1 MFSIS
6 RQIARATCVAA
17 AVACAWSYVATV
29 EAAPPLGQR
38 QPVRTLHHHAEHCGI
53 MDKPADPLD
62 ARRELL
68 SMPRGTWAYT
78 TLMDNG
84 PVNNRVD
91 LVFVGDGY
99 TTADLT
105 TYETH
110 INTVVTTL
118 FNEHPFDVYAPYFNV
133 HRVDVISAE
142 SGVDEPGSGIYRNT
156 ALDMSVSATSRG
168 ISISLTKARAA
179 AASAPDE
186 DQILAS
192 ANTTSYGG
200 SGYYSGDLGTFP
212 GGNGIADRV
221 AVHEFGHSFGNL
233 TDEYVETAGSTY
245 NGGEPYFANVS
256 IYDAAAQT
264 AQLRK
269 WYRWLDLPNI
279 DTYEGGYYRQYGIYR
294 PSVSSRMRSNY
305 GDFEEVNSEQLI
317 RLTYE
322 TVSPIDDATPEQ
334 PVAYLA
340 GTTFSVTPMQPVGHN
355 LDVQWAVD
363 GIDVPGASG
372 NTFTPD
378 YATLSDI
385 VHTVTVTVVDNTTLV
400 RDEDL
405 RSNLMTAT
413 RTWTVQGGYP
423 GTPLNLIANG
433 DADSI
438 NLDWDDNAEP
448 DIANYVVY
456 RATTAGGPYT
466 QIATPTASAYD
477 DTSAVAGVTY
487 FYVVAAFAQ
496 GNESDAGN
504 EDFAT
509 AGVSLP
515 AAPQNLVATV
525 GEEALSLDWDDN
537 GESNLTGYT
546 LYRADTT
553 GGPYTAVHAGLI
565 ASSDYVDA
573 GLINDQTYYYV
584 ASASD
589 AYGNEGPLSAEVAGT
604 PTNLPPAAP
613 TGLVATPGDRK
624 AYLEWDANTEPD
636 FREYRIYYSETSGG
650 PYDEIDS
657 DDVTS
662 WVVGGLNNGQPYY
675 FVVEALDEAGAVSP
689 FSNEATTTPI
699 DNEAPGLPYNIAT
712 TGNIGT
718 VFIEWTP
725 PNDPDFFYVSVYR
738 SSTSGGPYTFVDFSE
753 DPEYLDS
760 GLTNDQD
767 YYYVLTATDGAL
779 NESGFTAEFVGR
791 PISDPPPPTPTN
803 LVATPGDGQVALDW
817 NDVIDPDFYAYRL
830 FRGATQ
836 NGPFGEIWYGSNSN
850 YVDTNVVNGTR
861 YHYVVTAV
869 DYALQES
876 AQSNIVNAI
885 PFDTVPPAAP
895 QNLVGYPLTQG
906 AYLDWDDNTESD
918 FNTYLVYFSLTA
930 GGPYEEYDG
939 DEPSEFPIYGL
950 TNGTTY
956 YFVVTALDDFDNE
969 SGFSNEV
976 SVTPEADPV
985 PMAPRELTATPEENA
1000 VDLEWLE
1007 NWDQD
1012 IDLYTVY
1019 RSTTSGGPYAFVG
1032 VAQGGNYYDNTPIG
1046 GTTYYYVVTATD
1058 DAGQESAYSNEAV
1071 VTPIAP
1077 VMPPANV
1084 TATPSANS
1092 ITISWSMVQDPR
1104 LTGYAIYRSTTSG
1117 GPYTTVGAVQDEF
1130 WTDSSVSAGTTH
1142 YYVVTTLYDGQS
1154 ETGYSDEVSA
1164 SLSDTTPPAA
1174 PTGLAGTPQ
1183 NAAADLSWNA
1193 NGEPDLAVYVIYSAT
1208 TSGGPYTEV
1217 DNDDATSYFVGGLT
1231 NDVTYY
1237 FVVTAMDTSG
1247 NESGYSNE
1255 VAVTP
1260 FDPNQTASGYNV
1272 QSGRV
1277 QVTGATLDVS
1287 INAVD
1292 INHAFVLLSYGTGYN
1307 NGNTNANQV
1316 MVHGDLLDS
1325 DTLRLYRG
1333 SSGNSSWVSY
1343 QVIECVGGEFTAYR
1357 GTGSFANGDG
1367 AASLALGATV
1377 NPSDCL
1383 ALVYAESNSNSRSY
1397 FSEAHLTA
1405 YVDSSSTV
1413 RIERADTGSS
1423 SVDYNWTVVEF
1434 DTSKIDSIESG
1445 SLSFSSPRNNS
1456 RATASIGAVNPATS
1470 LLLFQ
1475 SRTTRNGLA
1484 YTAVAGQLNGAGD
1497 AVEFYQHTGSSG
1509 TRTVEYTVID
1519 FGAGSAA
1526 QRGQINNSGDKNWS
1540 VANVTLSPVDTSS
1553 SVHFHS
1559 MTCNG
1564 TGTAYP
1570 RTYSTA
1576 EFTSSSNL
1584 RIQRQRWGQ
1593 HSYIEWQVVELPA
1606 ATNP

>member
-1 MFSIS
+1 MSSIWKK
-6 RQIARATCVAA
+6 IVWT
-17 AVACAWSYVATV
+17 ACALSVVTTFARLAEV
-29 EAAPPLGQR
+29 QAAPPLGEKHPR
-38 QPVRTLHHHAEHCGI
+38 RMLRHFADHCGI
-53 MDKPADPLD
+53 EHVDISAADM
-62 ARRELL
+62 RREAL
-68 SMPRGTWAYT
+68 SMPRNTWSYT
-78 TLMDNG
+78 TLMGNG

-105 TYETH
+105 TYEGH
-110 INTVVTTL
+110 INNVVTTL

-133 HRVDVISAE
+133 HRVDVISNE
-142 SGVDEPGSGIYRNT
+142 SGVDEPGSGIYRDT
-156 ALDMSVSATSRG
+156 AMDMSVSATSRG
-168 ISISLTKARAA
+168 ISINLSKARAA

-212 GGNGIADRV
+212 GGNGIAARV

-245 NGGEPYFANVS
+245 TGGEPYFANVS
-256 IYDAAAQT
+256 IYDASEQT
-264 AQLRK
+264 SQLRK

-279 DTYEGGYYRQYGIYR
+279 DTFEGGYYRQYGIFR
-294 PSVSSRMRSNY
+294 PSSSSRMRSNY

-334 PVAYLA
+334 SNAYLA

-355 LDVQWAVD
+355 LDVQWAID
-363 GIDVPGASG
+363 GADVAGATG
-372 NTFTPD
+372 NSFTPD

-400 RDEDL
+400 RDENL

-423 GTPLNLIANG
+423 GTPLNLVANG

-448 DIANYVVY
+448 DIVNYVVY
-456 RATTAGGPYT
+456 RATASGGPYT
-466 QIATPTASAYD
+466 QIAAPTASAYD
-477 DTSAVAGVTY
+477 DTSAVTGVTY
-487 FYVVAAFAQ
+487 YYVVSAFAQ
-496 GNESDAGN
+496 GNESDTGN

-515 AAPQNLVATV
+515 AAPQNLVASV
-525 GEEALSLDWDDN
+525 GEEALTLDWDDN
-537 GESNLTGYT
+537 SESNLTGYT
-546 LYRADTT
+546 LYRSDTT
-553 GGPYTAVHAGLI
+553 GGPYTPVTEALI

-573 GLINDQTYYYV
+573 GLVNDQTYYYV
-584 ASASD
+584 VSASD
-589 AYGNEGPLSAEVAGT
+589 AYGNEGTLSAEAVGT

-624 AYLEWDANTEPD
+624 AYLSWDANTEPD
-636 FREYRIYYSETSGG
+636 FREYRIYYSDVAGG

-675 FVVEALDEAGAVSP
+675 FVVEAVDEAGAVSP
-689 FSNEATTTPI
+689 YSNEATTTPI
-699 DNEAPGLPYNIAT
+699 DNEAPGLPYNITT

-718 VFIEWTP
+718 VYIEWTP
-725 PNDPDFFYVSVYR
+725 PNDSDFYYVSVYR

-753 DPEYLDS
+753 DPEFLDS

-779 NESGFTAEFVGR
+779 NESGYTAEFVGR
-791 PISDPPPPTPTN
+791 PLSDPPPPTPTN
-803 LVATPGDGQVALDW
+803 LTATAGANQISLDW
-817 NDVIDPDFYAYRL
+817 NDVNDPDFYSYRL
-830 FRGATQ
+830 LRSTSQ
-836 NGPFGEIWYGSNSN
+836 SGPFGEVWYGSTSAH
-850 YVDTNVVNGTR
+850 VDANVVNGTR
-861 YHYVVTAV
+861 YYYVVTAV
-869 DYALQES
+869 DFSLQES
-876 AQSNIVNAI
+876 EQSNVVNAV
-885 PFDTVPPAAP
+885 PFDSVPPAAP
-895 QNLVGYPLTQG
+895 QNLVGYPLSQG
-906 AYLDWDDNTESD
+906 AYLDWDDNTEPD
-918 FNTYLVYFSLTA
+918 FNVYLIYYSLTA

-939 DEPSEFPIYGL
+939 DDPSEFPVYGL

-956 YFVVTALDDFDNE
+956 YFVVTAVDDFGNE

-985 PMAPRELTATPEENA
+985 PMAPRELEATPDENA

-1007 NWDQD
+1007 NWDPD

-1032 VAQGGNYYDNTPIG
+1032 VAQGGNYYDNSVTG

-1058 DAGQESAYSNEAV
+1058 EAEQESAYSNEV
-1071 VTPIAP
+1071 SVTPIAP
-1077 VMPPANV
+1077 VLPPDNV
-1084 TATPSANS
+1084 SATAGFSS
-1092 ITISWSMVQDPR
+1092 ITVSWSQVNSPQ
-1104 LTGYAIYRSTTSG
+1104 LTGYIVYRSTTSG
-1117 GPYTTVGAVQDEF
+1117 GPYSSVAAVQSEW
-1130 WTDSSVSAGTTH
+1130 WTDQNVAIGTTY

-1154 ETGYSDEVSA
+1154 ETGFSQEASA
-1164 SLSDTTPPAA
+1164 TLTDTTPPAA
-1174 PTGLAGTPQ
+1174 PSNLAG
-1183 NAAADLSWNA
+1183 NALDGAVDLSWDA
-1193 NGEPDLAVYVIYSAT
+1193 NSESDLAVYVIYIATSA
-1208 TSGGPYTEV
+1208 GGPYTEV
-1217 DNDDATSYFVGGLT
+1217 DNDDATSFYVGGLT
-1231 NDVTYY
+1231 NDETYY

-1255 VAVTP
+1255 IALMP

-1272 QSGRV
+1272 QSGRA
-1277 QVTGATLDVS
+1277 QITGSTLDVS
-1287 INAVD
+1287 IAAVD
-1292 INHAFVLLSYGTGYN
+1292 TDHAFVLLSYGTGYQ

-1316 MVHGDLLDS
+1316 IVRGDLLDS

-1333 SSGNSSWVSY
+1333 NSGNSSWVSW

-1357 GTGSFANGDG
+1357 GSGSFSNSQG
-1367 AASLALGATV
+1367 AASLAIGATV
-1377 NPSDCL
+1377 NPADCL
-1383 ALVYAESNSNSRSY
+1383 ALVYADTNSNSRSY

-1405 YVDSSSTV
+1405 YVDSASTV
-1413 RIERADTGSS
+1413 RVERADTGSS

-1434 DTSKIDSIESG
+1434 DASKIDSIQSG
-1445 SLSFSSPRNNS
+1445 SLSFSNPRQNS
-1456 RATASIGAVNPATS
+1456 RATASIASVNPATS

-1475 SRTTRNGLA
+1475 SRTDRNGLA
-1484 YTAVAGQLNGAGD
+1484 YTAVAGQLTGAGD
-1497 AVEFYQHTGSSG
+1497 GVEFYQHTGSNG

-1519 FGAGSAA
+1519 FGADAAA
-1526 QRGQINNSGDKNWS
+1526 QRGQIDNSGNRNWS
-1540 VANVTLSPVDTSS
+1540 AANASLSSVDTASS
-1553 SVHFHS
+1553 MHFHS

-1570 RTYSTA
+1570 RSYSTA

-1584 RIQRQRWGQ
+1584 RIERQRWGQ
-1593 HSYIEWQVVELPA
+1593 QSYIEWQVVELPA